1 MEPAS
6 AFALAGTIFQFTEAG
21 GKFVVLALKFHR
33 SQAEALATFTEL
45 RELADQFDQILTT
58 LGASA
63 HNPGG
68 PDEDQTGFIPLAGEC
83 RKVIIQ
89 IRKMLEKF
97 RPETNR
103 KRRKRDAIKF
113 AFNSMWSEN
122 EITSLKSKLEGLRAQ
137 MMFHLLA
144 SLRQHVNQTPNQ
156 QEETL
161 RTLGVDSQRTF
172 AQEHTTEAIVKF
184 LADRAS
190 RSDGEDLKR
199 GLQNDLV
206 AEIYHART
214 RETVTNSQSIL
225 MPTERRGQ
233 LERAIL
239 ESLSYEGF
247 QDREDRV
254 AIAHEATLQWA
265 LSEDASTIQNWH
277 STREWLECDSQIY
290 WITGKPGSGK
300 STLMK
305 YLCQPVRLQT
315 QEVAE
320 PEARCIK
327 YLQKWSGTDQLYLA
341 SFYFWNSG
349 VELQMTS
356 IGLLRT
362 LLYQMLLELPEV
374 IPRVLPSR
382 WEALFILG
390 VMPTTWREEE
400 VTSAFEL
407 AVDAVTSSG
416 KLCLFIDGLDEYT
429 GNPEK
434 LVSLFKDL
442 VQRNSR
448 VKICVASRPWVAFED
463 AFRKAPH
470 LRMEDLTY
478 DDIHKYVSSNFHQEP
493 EFKTLEI
500 REPVFAGEL
509 VENIVKKSSGVFL
522 WVHLVVSSLV
532 NGMTY
537 GDRIVDLQKRLDLLP
552 PDLEELY
559 ERLLSSL
566 DPFYLEHAAQL
577 LMIMEASLEPLT
589 TIIMSF
595 ADEETV
601 ETVTSM
607 SWRSSSLDQLS
618 LRHEGMV
625 RRLNS
630 RLKGL
635 LEVSR
640 PRMNP
645 GSASSAPAQPMVQY
659 LHRTVKDFVASEKA
673 QTLLGPFIR
682 KSFDPHLSLC
692 VASWANIKACA
703 PDDVPMEGIKAS
715 LRYAANVSIEN
726 DKEAYYDYLGA
737 KWYDPESWGLFGQNF
752 LSLAVRYGVTAYVR
766 AGGQSLVP
774 KLIQGATVQ
783 WPLLF
788 DTYFTE
794 PDEKR
799 SEMLNL
805 LLSFGADPNHPVSVI
820 KALERENSIVWSFVY
835 MEHDKGLS
843 PSATTMIRAL
853 VRHGGI

>member
-1 MEPAS
+1 
-6 AFALAGTIFQFTEAG
+6 
-21 GKFVVLALKFHR
+21 
-33 SQAEALATFTEL
+33 
-45 RELADQFDQILTT
+45 
-58 LGASA
+58 
-63 HNPGG
+63 
-68 PDEDQTGFIPLAGEC
+68 
-83 RKVIIQ
+83 
-89 IRKMLEKF
+89 
-97 RPETNR
+97 
-103 KRRKRDAIKF
+103 
-113 AFNSMWSEN
+113 
-122 EITSLKSKLEGLRAQ
+122 
-137 MMFHLLA
+137 
-144 SLRQHVNQTPNQ
+144 
-156 QEETL
+156 
-161 RTLGVDSQRTF
+161 
-172 AQEHTTEAIVKF
+172 
-184 LADRAS
+184 
-190 RSDGEDLKR
+190 
-199 GLQNDLV
+199 
-206 AEIYHART
+206 
-214 RETVTNSQSIL
+214 

-362 LLYQMLLELPEV
+362 LLYQMLLELTEV

-448 VKICVASRPWVAFED
+448 VKICVASRPWIAFED

-673 QTLLGPFIR
+673 QTLLGPSIR

-726 DKEAYYDYLGA
+726 DKEACKILQDMESLLPTLYHSTDYDYLGA
-737 KWYDPESWGLFGQNF
+737 KWYDTESWGLFGQNF

-774 KLIQGATVQ
+774 STIQGATVQ
-783 WPLLF
+783 WPLLYE
-788 DTYFTE
+788 TYFTE

-799 SEMLNL
+799 VEMLNL
-805 LLSFGADPNHPVSVI
+805 LLSFGADPNYTLPG
-820 KALERENSIVWSFVY
+820 ENATIGRTFVY
-835 MEHDKGLS
+835 MELLKDEHGQQGFS
-843 PSATTMIRAL
+843 PSATTMFRAL
-853 VRHGGI
+853 VRHGGDLGFGRKWFALFYRSSKYDKVPLHNIPLNIRAALLEERKIYLKTKKRYNWLLGFWNKPVYRTYYI